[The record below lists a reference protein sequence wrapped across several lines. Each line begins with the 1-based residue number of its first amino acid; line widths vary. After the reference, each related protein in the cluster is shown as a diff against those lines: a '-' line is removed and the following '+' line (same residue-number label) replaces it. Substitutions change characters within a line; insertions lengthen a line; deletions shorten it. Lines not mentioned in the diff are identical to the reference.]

1 MTNELDNEIAVDPAG
16 NDSAMQVNAEL
27 DDIRS
32 GMASI
37 GKLER
42 SSSVPAGMLGQLE
55 LYDQKGT
62 SGKLDENQPGEVMRE
77 MRSEKGKEKEKE
89 KVNAEG
95 DAFELK
101 TGHKVTS
108 SNGAYRI
115 SDQDGNFVK
124 ITEGGVAA
132 VKGKIASDHTDKAG
146 NRVIKFEN
154 GSAVI
159 HSSQGR
165 VTVFG
170 SNGESASFR
179 INTAPAGPFR
189 ELQAQPGK

>member
-62 SGKLDENQPGEVMRE
+62 NGKLDENQPGEVMRE
-77 MRSEKGKEKEKE
+77 MRAEKGKEKEKYE
-89 KVNAEG
+89 AEG

-159 HSSQGR
+159 HSSAGR

-170 SNGESASFR
+170 TNGESASFR
-179 INTAPAGPFR
+179 INTASTGSFR
-189 ELQAQPGK
+189 EMKAKPGK